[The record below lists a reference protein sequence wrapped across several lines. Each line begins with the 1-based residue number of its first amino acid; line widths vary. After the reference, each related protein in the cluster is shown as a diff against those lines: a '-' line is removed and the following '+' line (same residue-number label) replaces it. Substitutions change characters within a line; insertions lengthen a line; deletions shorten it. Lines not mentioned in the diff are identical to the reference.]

1 MTESNPPRH
10 HDLVMPAL
18 LRHARTT
25 YGGAM
30 RRALDRAGFDDI
42 PANGLYVI
50 GGLALGADDVPLSAL
65 IRDLKISKQAAGQL
79 VDTLV
84 MRGYLERQTDP
95 DDRRRLVIRLTER
108 GKAAGEVQGKAR
120 DAVDAKLAA
129 RVSADDI
136 VAARRVLSA
145 LIDIAIEARERVAA
159 EAAS

>member
-1 MTESNPPRH
+1 MDNGPEPRH
-10 HDLVMPAL
+10 RDIVMPAL

-50 GGLALGADDVPLSAL
+50 GGLALGAEDVPLSAL
-65 IRDLKISKQAAGQL
+65 IQDLRISKQAAGQL

-84 MRGYLERQTDP
+84 MRGYLERQVDP
-95 DDRRRLVIRLTER
+95 GDRRRLVIRLTDR
-108 GKAAGEVQGKAR
+108 GAHAAAVQGKAR
-120 DAVDAKLAA
+120 DAVDAKLAE

-136 VAARRVLSA
+136 AAARRVLSA
-145 LIDIAIEARERVAA
+145 LIDMAQEARER
-159 EAAS
+159 EAAAG